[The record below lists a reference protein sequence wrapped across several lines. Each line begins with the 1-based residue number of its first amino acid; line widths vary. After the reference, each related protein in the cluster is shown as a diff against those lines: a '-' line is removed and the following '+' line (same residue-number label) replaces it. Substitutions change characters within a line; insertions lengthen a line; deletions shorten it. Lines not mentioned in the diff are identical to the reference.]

1 MFSFQQKI
9 TLAVIALENLDKLDS
24 PLGESKGELPLLLE
38 VKEPTG
44 SL

>member
-9 TLAVIALENLDKLDS
+9 ALAVIALENLAKLDS
-24 PLGESKGELPLLLE
+24 PLGESKGGLPLLLE